1 MASKNFVQQEP
12 TSVRNAIAAAT
23 AETPAP
29 QPTEPQ
35 EPAAVGR
42 KTYTKEEAQEF
53 KRQGKTAGRK
63 GIKGDRINLGITPD
77 NYEYIKVMGQVTGD
91 GPTKFI
97 NKILDQHR
105 KGNAEIYA
113 QALKFKEALDNY
125 KF

>member
-1 MASKNFVQQEP
+1 MASKNFTQQEP
-12 TSVRNAIAAAT
+12 ASVRNAIAAAT
-23 AETPAP
+23 AETPAALP
-29 QPTEPQ
+29 AEAQ
-35 EPAAVGR
+35 EPAQGR

-63 GIKGDRINLGITPD
+63 GVKGDRINLGITPD
-77 NYEYIKVMGQVTGD
+77 NYEYIKIMGQVTGD

-105 KGNAEIYA
+105 KANAEIYA